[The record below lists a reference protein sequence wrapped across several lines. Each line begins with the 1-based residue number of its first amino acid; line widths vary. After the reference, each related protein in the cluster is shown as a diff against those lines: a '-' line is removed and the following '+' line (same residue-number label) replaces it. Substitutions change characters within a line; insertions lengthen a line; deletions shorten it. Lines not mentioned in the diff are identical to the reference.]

1 MKTFFNI
8 LLHEFNKELKNWS
21 LDQGMIGNL
30 FNHENNHSSC
40 VFIYFM
46 SLLSEVKKNDVDLMK
61 VKYNTLEFTMISYA
75 PHEHKDY
82 FMEHFELAQKKYL
95 SLLKL
100 VARFKWKRAKLNVKT
115 DLCGNELNVNSEN
128 CLELL
133 QDGSKYYFGISDLI
147 NICKN
152 ALLNISYSMFSEPK
166 MPLNPYTNREFE
178 RSHLYAI
185 YWKIKKSNYKMPI
198 YIQLFYD
205 VFFNI
210 KTLIFKYEHL
220 LRNLYIE
227 DFIKTSP
234 SIELRTRI
242 LTMIR
247 NLKTYGELHIDPKF
261 PTNILINAMKPFLR
275 LYYISHYS
283 LAQNDEYFGS
293 TVLLRNKFKQFC
305 LYNPMFGRKLIK
317 KKANVLDNNAP
328 TKFKVTY
335 QTRYIPFH
343 KIKIDGLPE
352 PDQSPRHNLDVPNS
366 LLPLMRRTENR
377 LFTIADNTQEN
388 ESVESEYSSD
398 SDDEEEIEVI
408 ANHNHYNNDHVA
420 NRRREEQS
428 TQSLFEVRTTQT
440 IPNQESM
447 SNTSVRSRVRQRP
460 NDQSITDSLQNTFIT
475 QRTRLNTHYDESLHN
490 TSSEEEI
497 EEEEEES
504 HEENMEFSRLLNTLL
519 DDINSENPTR
529 RSSITSQNEENE
541 EVSSNSDFGLD

>member
-1 MKTFFNI
+1 M
-8 LLHEFNKELKNWS
+8 
-21 LDQGMIGNL
+21 
-30 FNHENNHSSC
+30 
-40 VFIYFM
+40 
-46 SLLSEVKKNDVDLMK
+46 
-61 VKYNTLEFTMISYA
+61 
-75 PHEHKDY
+75 
-82 FMEHFELAQKKYL
+82 
-95 SLLKL
+95 
-100 VARFKWKRAKLNVKT
+100 
-115 DLCGNELNVNSEN
+115 
-128 CLELL
+128 
-133 QDGSKYYFGISDLI
+133 
-147 NICKN
+147 
-152 ALLNISYSMFSEPK
+152 
-166 MPLNPYTNREFE
+166 
-178 RSHLYAI
+178 
-185 YWKIKKSNYKMPI
+185 
-198 YIQLFYD
+198 
-205 VFFNI
+205 
-210 KTLIFKYEHL
+210 
-220 LRNLYIE
+220 YIE

-242 LTMIR
+242 LTMVR

-317 KKANVLDNNAP
+317 KKVNVLDNNAP

-352 PDQSPRHNLDVPNS
+352 PDQSPRHNLDVPNI
-366 LLPLMRRTENR
+366 LFPLMRRTENR

-408 ANHNHYNNDHVA
+408 ANHNHYNNDHST

-497 EEEEEES
+497 EEES

>member
-1 MKTFFNI
+1 
-8 LLHEFNKELKNWS
+8 
-21 LDQGMIGNL
+21 
-30 FNHENNHSSC
+30 
-40 VFIYFM
+40 
-46 SLLSEVKKNDVDLMK
+46 
-61 VKYNTLEFTMISYA
+61 
-75 PHEHKDY
+75 
-82 FMEHFELAQKKYL
+82 
-95 SLLKL
+95 
-100 VARFKWKRAKLNVKT
+100 
-115 DLCGNELNVNSEN
+115 
-128 CLELL
+128 
-133 QDGSKYYFGISDLI
+133 
-147 NICKN
+147 
-152 ALLNISYSMFSEPK
+152 
-166 MPLNPYTNREFE
+166 
-178 RSHLYAI
+178 
-185 YWKIKKSNYKMPI
+185 
-198 YIQLFYD
+198 
-205 VFFNI
+205 
-210 KTLIFKYEHL
+210 
-220 LRNLYIE
+220 
-227 DFIKTSP
+227 
-234 SIELRTRI
+234 
-242 LTMIR
+242 
-247 NLKTYGELHIDPKF
+247 
-261 PTNILINAMKPFLR
+261 
-275 LYYISHYS
+275 
-283 LAQNDEYFGS
+283 
-293 TVLLRNKFKQFC
+293 
-305 LYNPMFGRKLIK
+305 MFGRKLIK
-317 KKANVLDNNAP
+317 KKVNVLDNNAP

-366 LLPLMRRTENR
+366 LFPLMRRTENR

-408 ANHNHYNNDHVA
+408 ANHNHYNNDHST

-460 NDQSITDSLQNTFIT
+460 NDQSITESLQNTFIT

-497 EEEEEES
+497 EEEES